1 MEISGKVPAIKI
13 DAYLNSVKDK
23 NKTDS
28 SSSNRPG
35 SVNHEDKVNLS
46 QNVKDVQDARDK
58 LDAIPDIREEKV
70 AEIKSQLEKGTYNID
85 GEKIALNMMKE
96 SLIDEIV

>member
-13 DAYLNSVKDK
+13 DAYRNIVKDK
-23 NKTDS
+23 NKIDG
-28 SSSNRPG
+28 SSSNSPK
-35 SVNHEDKVNLS
+35 SIQSEDKVDLS
-46 QNVKDVQDARDK
+46 QNAREIK
-58 LDAIPDIREEKV
+58 EAREQLDSIPDVREEKV

-85 GEKIALNMMKE
+85 GKKIAFNMIRE

>member
-13 DAYLNSVKDK
+13 DAYLNNVKNK
-23 NKTDS
+23 NKTDG
-28 SSSNRPG
+28 SSSNSPK
-35 SVNHEDKVNLS
+35 SVQNEDKVDLS
-46 QNVKDVQDARDK
+46 QNVRDVKEARAQ
-58 LDAIPDIREEKV
+58 LDSIPDVREEKV

-85 GEKIALNMMKE
+85 GKKIARNMIRE

>member
-13 DAYLNSVKDK
+13 DAYLNNVKDK
-23 NKTDS
+23 KKTDGS
-28 SSSNRPG
+28 SSSSPKPIQN
-35 SVNHEDKVNLS
+35 EDKVDLS
-46 QNVKDVQDARDK
+46 QNVRELKEAREQ
-58 LDAIPDIREEKV
+58 LDSIPDVREEKV

-85 GEKIALNMMKE
+85 GEKIALNMMRE